1 MAMPF
6 QLAALKRFDPS
17 YLAGWQAE
25 EPSVTQQQALPVC
38 QQYFANQEQQ
48 NIATFLPG
56 DTHRGLRV
64 DTEFSGVTND
74 LCLLPV
80 YVMNYQYK
88 DRSYRFVIN
97 GQTGLIAGKR
107 PVSSSRIALAIALGI
122 GGVLLLVGLIL
133 GVASLVGAMAR

>member
-1 MAMPF
+1 MP
-6 QLAALKRFDPS
+6 RSSDS
-17 YLAGWQAE
+17 TR
-25 EPSVTQQQALPVC
+25 VTWRVGRPRSQALPSNKLPLVC